1 MYMPRELHEKEPAGI
16 DRRQET
22 RHAVERP
29 CRVALESP
37 PLDEL
42 TGVTT
47 NLSRSGMLVRFPD
60 SAMLG
65 ELPKIGEQARVVI
78 DLPPSAKFAPRTLE
92 CFARVVRAEGSGD
105 APTLAFEVQRMHIRD
120 RDEQETSETR
130 DSSRLVQ

>member
-1 MYMPRELHEKEPAGI
+1 MSREIHETESAGM
-16 DRRQET
+16 DRRHEL

-60 SAMLG
+60 SSMLG
-65 ELPKIGEQARVVI
+65 ALPGIGEQARVVI
-78 DLPPSAKFAPRTLE
+78 DLPPSTRYAPRTLE
-92 CFARVVRAEGSGD
+92 CFVRVVRAEQSAGD
-105 APTLAFEVQRMHIRD
+105 APALAFEVLRMQIRD
-120 RDEQETSETR
+120 RNEREGSEAR
-130 DSSRLVQ
+130 DSSSLVQ

>member
-1 MYMPRELHEKEPAGI
+1 MPRELHETESAGI

-47 NLSRSGMLVRFPD
+47 NVSRSGMLVRFPD
-60 SAMLG
+60 FTPLG
-65 ELPKIGEQARVVI
+65 ELPRIGEQARVVI
-78 DLPPSAKFAPRTLE
+78 DLPPSAKYAPRTLE
-92 CFARVVRAEGSGD
+92 CFVRVVRAEGSGGD
-105 APTLAFEVQRMHIRD
+105 PLALAFEVQRMQIRD
-120 RDEQETSETR
+120 RDEREESAAR

>member
-1 MYMPRELHEKEPAGI
+1 MPRELHDTESAGI

-29 CRVALESP
+29 CRIALESP

-42 TGVTT
+42 PGVTT

-60 SAMLG
+60 FNMLG

-78 DLPPSAKFAPRTLE
+78 DLPPSDRFAPRTLE
-92 CFARVVRAEGSGD
+92 CFVRVVR
-105 APTLAFEVQRMHIRD
+105 AFEVQRMQIRD
-120 RDEQETSETR
+120 RGEREESDAR

>member
-1 MYMPRELHEKEPAGI
+1 MPRELHETESAGI
-16 DRRQET
+16 DRRQEI

-47 NLSRSGMLVRFPD
+47 NVSRSGMLVRFPD
-60 SAMLG
+60 FTPLG
-65 ELPKIGEQARVVI
+65 ELPGIGEQARVVI
-78 DLPPSAKFAPRTLE
+78 DLPPSAKYAPRTLE
-92 CFARVVRAEGSGD
+92 CFVRVVRAEESAGD
-105 APTLAFEVQRMHIRD
+105 PPALAFEVQRMQIRD
-120 RDEQETSETR
+120 RDKREESDAR

>member
-1 MYMPRELHEKEPAGI
+1 MPRELHDTESAGI

-29 CRVALESP
+29 CRIALESP

-42 TGVTT
+42 PGVTT

-60 SAMLG
+60 FNMLG

-78 DLPPSAKFAPRTLE
+78 DLPPSDRFAPRTLE
-92 CFARVVRAEGSGD
+92 CFVRVVRAEGSAGE
-105 APTLAFEVQRMHIRD
+105 APALAFEVQRMQIRERGEREESD
-120 RDEQETSETR
+120 AR

>member
-1 MYMPRELHEKEPAGI
+1 MPREPHDTESAGI

-29 CRVALESP
+29 CRIALESP

-47 NLSRSGMLVRFPD
+47 NLSRSGMLVRLSDFT
-60 SAMLG
+60 MLG

-92 CFARVVRAEGSGD
+92 CFVRVVRAEESPGD
-105 APTLAFEVQRMHIRD
+105 APALAFEVQRMQIRD
-120 RDEQETSETR
+120 RDEREESKAR
-130 DSSRLVQ
+130 ASSGMVQ